1 MNTLSLSSRHA
12 KAGTVIAIG
21 PLPFTLQLLAAA
33 ILFASSGGAY
43 ALPVGGTVSAGSA
56 TIGSGAGTTT
66 ITQSSQNA
74 AINWQSFNIGTGE
87 SVNFV
92 QPNGSATA
100 LNRVLGADPSSILGS
115 LNANGKVFLVNP
127 NGIVFGQ
134 GASVN
139 VGGLVGSTRNISDSD
154 FMAGQYNFEGTGA
167 GSVVNHGTINAKGGS
182 VALLGANVSNQGV
195 IQAQLGTVALAAG
208 NAFTLDV
215 AGDGL
220 LNVAVNKGAVDALV
234 QNGGLIQADGGRV
247 LMTAQ
252 SANSL
257 LPSSVNNTGVIRAQT
272 LENHNGTIML
282 MGDMQSGTVNLAGT
296 LDASAPNG
304 GAGGFVET
312 SAAHVNVASGTK
324 VTTLAPAGKTGT
336 WLIDPQDYVIS
347 STGNISGTTLSNNLV
362 TSDVLI
368 SSPAGAG
375 NGDILVQDPVTWT
388 ATTTLTLSA
397 ARDIQVSAPITTT
410 GGNLKL
416 LAVRDV
422 NQDAAISA
430 TQAGGNG
437 GNVTMVAGKDVRLN
451 QVLTVTNGNVLL
463 VAANDGLDQGTVSFA
478 AKAVVTGT
486 LSTVNIYYAPTSYIV
501 PTDFTGNFTLTG
513 GATLKPFMWT
523 YLQADN
529 KVYDGNNA
537 AILSLRRNPP
547 GVVAQG
553 GTATFDTAN
562 VGTGKTVTYNSYSL
576 GGADSGLYALF
587 APFSYLTAA
596 ASTPGSG
603 TTLANITPAPLSI
616 KANDASKTEGDTLVI
631 PNSAFTSSGLV
642 NGETVGSAT
651 LTSPGTV
658 ASASSTGSPYLI
670 NVSNATAGTFN
681 PANYTITYAP
691 GNLLIT
697 ARPIT
702 TAPVTTP
709 PVTTVPVTTPPVT
722 TAPVTTS
729 PVTTAPV
736 ITAPVTTAPVT
747 TSPVTTA
754 PVITAPVTTPPD
766 ATVPGT
772 TPGTTSPVTSVPDA
786 TPPVTTVPGTTV
798 PDTTPGTTPPAT
810 TLPGG
815 TIPVSTPVGSTA
827 TNPNPTDST
836 IPSTSIPGLAV
847 AANLPGVPVNQY
859 QGAKT
864 PDIGNAGNPNAPG
877 NPANPVS
884 PSENRAPH
892 SGRDFGAA
900 PYIPSLAALTVVGAG
915 INMPASQLAQ
925 VTPRLPIQVKDSL
938 GDPAKANTQ
947 QIPYP
952 YKAPV
957 YLPRQERN

>member
-1 MNTLSLSSRHA
+1 M
-12 KAGTVIAIG
+12 
-21 PLPFTLQLLAAA
+21 AAA
-33 ILFASSGGAY
+33 ILFAGSSGAY
-43 ALPVGGTVSAGSA
+43 ALPVGGAVSAGSA
-56 TIGSGAGTTT
+56 TIGSGGGTTT

-100 LNRVLGADPSSILGS
+100 LNRVLGADPSSILGN

-167 GSVVNHGTINAKGGS
+167 GSVVNHGKINAKGGS

-257 LPSSVNNTGVIRAQT
+257 LPSSVNNTGVVRAQT

-282 MGDMQSGTVNLAGT
+282 MGDMQSGTVNVAGT

-304 GAGGFVET
+304 GSGGFIET

-347 STGNISGTTLSNNLV
+347 STGNISGTTLSNNLA

-368 SSPAGAG
+368 SSPPGAG

-416 LAVRDV
+416 LAVRNV

-437 GNVTMVAGKDVRLN
+437 GNVSMVAGKDIKLN

-463 VAANDGLDQGTVSFA
+463 VAANDGLDQGTVTFA

-587 APFSYLTAA
+587 APFSYVTAA

-697 ARPIT
+697 ARPVTTAPGTTPPVT

-709 PVTTVPVTTPPVT
+709 PVTTPPVTTPPVT
-722 TAPVTTS
+722 TAPVTTP
-729 PVTTAPV
+729 PVTT
-736 ITAPVTTAPVT
+736 T
-747 TSPVTTA
+747 
-754 PVITAPVTTPPD
+754 PVTTP
-766 ATVPGT
+766 ANTTVPGT
-772 TPGTTSPVTSVPDA
+772 IPGTTSPVTSVPDA
-786 TPPVTTVPGTTV
+786 TPPATTVPGTTV
-798 PDTTPGTTPPAT
+798 PDTTSGTTSPVT

-827 TNPNPTDST
+827 TNPNATDST
-836 IPSTSIPGLAV
+836 IPSTGIPGLAV

-859 QGAKT
+859 LGAKT
-864 PDIGNAGNPNAPG
+864 PDIGNTGNPNDPGNPGNPSSPGSPGNPAAPG
-877 NPANPVS
+877 NP
-884 PSENRAPH
+884 SEGRAPH
-892 SGRDFGAA
+892 NERA
-900 PYIPSLAALTVVGAG
+900 YVPSLAALTVVGAG
-915 INMPASQLAQ
+915 INMPANQLAQ
-925 VTPRLPIQVKDSL
+925 VTPLLPMQVKDSP